1 MYRDPRYGKKQQA
14 IYVGKG
20 LVKKNRADSHWNGH
34 NKHNRLLVSVLK
46 KIRSD
51 GLEPIIEIIAGFDD
65 EENAYRLEKKLITLF
80 GRRDLRTGT
89 LCNLTDGGEGTI
101 GTIRVTPKSPSPEAR
116 AKMSA
121 AHMGQP
127 SPRKGQHL
135 SPDTKA
141 KLSIA
146 HKGRILPAEQRAKMS
161 AAHRGKP
168 KSLEMRN
175 NLSIAKKGKP
185 SPLRGRTIPPEIRAK
200 ISAAKKGKPGQPRS
214 AETRAKMSASHKG
227 KAAWNKGIPAWNR
240 GWRKGNP
247 PSLTPDD

>member
-1 MYRDPRYGKKQQA
+1 MPRIAKDPLPLNFSEGSRFIVYMYRDPRYGKKQQA

-121 AHMGQP
+121 AH
-127 SPRKGQHL
+127 
-135 SPDTKA
+135 
-141 KLSIA
+141 
-146 HKGRILPAEQRAKMS
+146 
-161 AAHRGKP
+161 RGKP